1 MDDFGYDHY
10 GWFGFTIELWDAP
23 TQAGIEKEDYIRWYG
38 WHPLEDDLLLM
49 KWNDEQLGGT
59 GFIPWQPFDHPQLGT
74 VEIGGWDEKAVWQ
87 NAPAQYLPEICE
99 KQANFAIAHALMSP
113 KLAIAQIKITPQGSD
128 IYHLVIQIENQ
139 GFLPTY
145 TSKKSLERKAVRAI
159 EVMLSLPEGV
169 TLISGQRE
177 QNIDHLEGRSN
188 KAFSSF
194 VSSGGGIDYRRHLEW
209 VIKGPA
215 KSELEIM
222 IYSERA
228 GTIKTQICLD
238 N

>member
-1 MDDFGYDHY
+1 M
-10 GWFGFTIELWDAP
+10 
-23 TQAGIEKEDYIRWYG
+23 
-38 WHPLEDDLLLM
+38 
-49 KWNDEQLGGT
+49 
-59 GFIPWQPFDHPQLGT
+59 
-74 VEIGGWDEKAVWQ
+74 
-87 NAPAQYLPEICE
+87 
-99 KQANFAIAHALMSP
+99 
-113 KLAIAQIKITPQGSD
+113 KITPQGSD

-145 TSKKSLERKAVRAI
+145 TSKKTLERKAVRAI

-177 QNIDHLEGRSN
+177 QNIEHLEGRSN

-194 VSSGGGIDYRRHLEW
+194 ISSGSGIDYRRHLEW

-215 KSELEIM
+215 KSELGIT

-228 GTIKTQICLD
+228 GTIRTQICLE
-238 N
+238 NQE